1 MRGSNQV
8 PTLYN
13 SRATS
18 PLTKAVVVAMAG
30 MILPAISLLY
40 GKNNN
45 KKINKIKNNQML
57 EVQGLDC
64 RWELRISIFRV
75 RMSPALILCA
85 GSERR
90 NGQINVVVRG

>member
-1 MRGSNQV
+1 MLLKLSFALSIFSDDMRDSNQV

-13 SRATS
+13 SSATS

-45 KKINKIKNNQML
+45 NGNQIK
-57 EVQGLDC
+57 
-64 RWELRISIFRV
+64 
-75 RMSPALILCA
+75 
-85 GSERR
+85 
-90 NGQINVVVRG
+90 